1 MIILDTNVVSEPLK
15 LKPDDA
21 VLAWLDK
28 QIPETLYLTT
38 TSLSELLSG
47 IEKMPSGKR
56 QSALR
61 IEMLDVIKVLF
72 GNRILPFGY
81 DDAINFAA
89 ITARTQA
96 SGVSISFG
104 DGQIAAIGLSH
115 GYAIATRDE
124 SPFLAAGLTVINPWH
139 SGSNN

>member
-1 MIILDTNVVSEPLK
+1 MIIVDTNVVSEPLK

-21 VLAWLDK
+21 VLAWLDR
-28 QIPETLYLTT
+28 QVPETLYLTT

-47 IEKMPSGKR
+47 IEKMSKGKR

-61 IEMLDVIKVLF
+61 IEMLDIIKSLF

-81 DDAINFAA
+81 DDAINFA
-89 ITARTQA
+89 ILTAKTQA
-96 SGVSISFG
+96 KGVSISVS
-104 DGQIAAIGLSH
+104 DGQIAAIGLSR

-124 SPFLAAGLTVINPWH
+124 STFLATGLTVINPWLC
-139 SGSNN
+139 

>member
-1 MIILDTNVVSEPLK
+1 MIIVDTNVVSEPLK

-21 VLAWLDK
+21 VLAWLDR
-28 QIPETLYLTT
+28 QVPETLYLTT

-47 IEKMPSGKR
+47 IEKMSKGKR

-61 IEMLDVIKVLF
+61 IEMLDIIKSLF

-81 DDAINFAA
+81 DDAINFA
-89 ITARTQA
+89 ILTAKTQA
-96 SGVSISFG
+96 KGVSISVS
-104 DGQIAAIGLSH
+104 DGQIAAIGLSR

-124 SPFLAAGLTVINPWH
+124 SPFLAAGLTVINPWLC
-139 SGSNN
+139 